1 MMGRSYDDGYRC
13 TDIDGWLA
21 GLIRF
26 CIEMVALGLGAFD

>member
-1 MMGRSYDDGYRC
+1 MIVYRC

-26 CIEMVALGLGAFD
+26 CMEMVALGLGAFD